1 MERKIRVSKMSA
13 LNIYWLIDVT
23 NLDSLIGSEL
33 ITIENFEELLKYRK
47 NHKEEEWEFA
57 EDFPEEEK
65 KKLEDA

>member
-47 NHKEEEWEFA
+47 SHKEEKWEFA